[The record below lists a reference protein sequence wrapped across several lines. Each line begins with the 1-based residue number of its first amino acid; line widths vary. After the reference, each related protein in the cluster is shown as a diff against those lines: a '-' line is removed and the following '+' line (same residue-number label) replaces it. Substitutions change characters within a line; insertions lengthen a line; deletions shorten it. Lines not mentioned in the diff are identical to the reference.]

1 MSEYNVEIIET
12 LSKVVTVNASSPD
25 MARRIVEDMYRDEDI
40 VLDYGDFD
48 KVEFKTE
55 Y

>member
-12 LSKVVTVNASSPD
+12 LSKVVTVRASSPD

-40 VLDYGDFD
+40 VLDYADFD
-48 KVEFKTE
+48 TVEFKTE